1 MAQFRFS
8 SVVIDRRCDSGDG
21 SHRPQAARNALFP
34 QGYVKP
40 REGPGRG
47 FSGAHPACVTWVVAT
62 TTGLVSLM
70 HSRQTSNRILK
81 MCLMPLHYALSLAKQ
96 WCR

>member
-21 SHRPQAARNALFP
+21 SHRPCAARNALFP

-40 REGPGRG
+40 PEEPGQG
-47 FSGAHPACVTWVVAT
+47 FSGANPARATRVVAA
-62 TTGLVSLM
+62 TTGIVFLM
-70 HSRQTSNRILK
+70 HSRQSSNRILK

>member
-8 SVVIDRRCDSGDG
+8 SAGIDRRFDSGPG
-21 SHRPQAARNALFP
+21 SQRPCATRRALFP

-40 REGPGRG
+40 PERPDLGL
-47 FSGAHPACVTWVVAT
+47 SGANPARATRVVTAAAGIVF
-62 TTGLVSLM
+62 LM
-70 HSRQTSNRILK
+70 HTLPTWTRILK
-81 MCLMPLHYALSLAKQ
+81 MCLMPLNYAPSLAKQ

>member
-21 SHRPQAARNALFP
+21 SHRPCAARNALFP

-40 REGPGRG
+40 PARPDLG
-47 FSGAHPACVTWVVAT
+47 FSGANPARVTRVVTAKV
-62 TTGLVSLM
+62 GSVFLM
-70 HSRQTSNRILK
+70 HSRQSSNRILK
-81 MCLMPLHYALSLAKQ
+81 MSLMTLHYALSLAKL

>member
-40 REGPGRG
+40 PEHPDLGLC
-47 FSGAHPACVTWVVAT
+47 GAHPARATQVVAAAARI
-62 TTGLVSLM
+62 VFLM